1 MVGGT
6 LLTLT
11 DGPDGVIS
19 APGLGVSTDNVAL
32 LGDEVDLWVDP
43 DVGTPDLFVN
53 DFKVSVTADSLNGKD
68 VFVGVGPAVEVRE
81 YIGDAD
87 PDRFRVVNDDLEIVQ
102 GSGQDPLAPPAGED
116 FWTATNADGTF
127 EWRPTTGEWAIV
139 VLNADGSAGIDTI
152 LDVEATIPVP
162 APGGSDAVRG
172 RDLRSRCRCL
182 PALPRCAEHAKT
194 RDPRSSGPAQGAGQR
209 RLSRPPLQRL
219 RPVFGPGATA
229 LEATTRH
236 DQATQSSGA
245 LLSDRPL
252 SMAKDMLTALHTPA
266 PISANIAGRNHRAC
280 RCSVGSRGSQ

>member
-1 MVGGT
+1 MRIGKIAAVGFALVALMTGFGLTMVGGT

-152 LDVEATIPVP
+152 LDVEATIPF
-162 APGGSDAVRG
+162 
-172 RDLRSRCRCL
+172 
-182 PALPRCAEHAKT
+182 
-194 RDPRSSGPAQGAGQR
+194 
-209 RLSRPPLQRL
+209 L
-219 RPVFGPGATA
+219 RPVAAMLFGVGIFGLGVGAFLLYLGVRSTPRRET
-229 LEATTRH
+229 LEA
-236 DQATQSSGA
+236 
-245 LLSDRPL
+245 
-252 SMAKDMLTALHTPA
+252 PA
-266 PISANIAGRNHRAC
+266 PPREPAN
-280 RCSVGSRGSQ
+280 VG